1 MFTASSSPRVVVARS
16 NTISG
21 SFDSKGTNPCPL
33 RGKKKLSK
41 KDILVFYFGYKYFN
55 IVNITNIITVD
66 GHSTLP

>member
-33 RGKKKLSK
+33 RRKKKLSK
-41 KDILVFYFGYKYFN
+41 KHMLVFYFSYKYFN
-55 IVNITNIITVD
+55 ILNITNTVTVD